1 MRKPTDLNTAM
12 EVTCLFHLAH
22 SSLIFKTTKFIEFQ
36 VTPHT
41 HTNHMEINP
50 RQCTRRTTR
59 SPRARSPGGPRLS
72 RDRAHRSKSTRH

>member
-22 SSLIFKTTKFIEFQ
+22 SSYFQTTKFIEFQ

-59 SPRARSPGGPRLS
+59 SPRARSPGGPRFS